1 MTLAEAIAAAV
12 VSWPGVQTDHSLV
25 IGESVARR
33 CNGNIRCAATTST
46 VGFFESRY
54 QDRIQAG
61 QCKRYECDPVKLKG
75 GGILFRSMSY
85 YQAMQH
91 TTVSD
96 EEWRLMVGLEPVNI
110 DTATGVA
117 VRWIQRGWR
126 ACGSHAGAISY
137 YAVGHC
143 RWSGAKKRGAFAERV
158 EARLRAS
165 VE

>member
-1 MTLAEAIAAAV
+1 MTLAEAFAAIL
-12 VSWPGVQTDHSLV
+12 VSLPGVSTDHSLV
-25 IGESVARR
+25 IGESVDRW
-33 CNGNIRCAATTST
+33 CNGKPRCAATVMTI
-46 VGFFESRY
+46 GFFESRF

-61 QCKRYECDPVKLKG
+61 QCKRYECDAVRMRG
-75 GGILFRSMSY
+75 GGIWFRSMSY
-85 YQAMQH
+85 YQLMRH
-91 TTVSD
+91 TTSSND
-96 EEWRLMVGLEPVNI
+96 EWAAVVGLEPVNI

-158 EARLRAS
+158 EARFRAS